1 VTDTQLD
8 IAASPRRIFTVDE
21 ANRLLPSIEETFRGM
36 DMLSARAR
44 ELSDLIA
51 DLEAY
56 WAKAIEDPENE
67 SHAQHAALRED
78 LTAALRALNEGA
90 MRLSGL
96 GCELKDPNR
105 GLVDFYGYVNGD
117 LVYLCWQRGESEVG
131 FWHTLEAGFPGRRPL
146 QR

>member
-1 VTDTQLD
+1 MTDTQLD

>member
-1 VTDTQLD
+1 MTDTQLD

-56 WAKAIEDPENE
+56 WAKAIENPENE

>member
-1 VTDTQLD
+1 MTDTQLD

-131 FWHTLEAGFPGRRPL
+131 FWHTLETGFPGRRPL